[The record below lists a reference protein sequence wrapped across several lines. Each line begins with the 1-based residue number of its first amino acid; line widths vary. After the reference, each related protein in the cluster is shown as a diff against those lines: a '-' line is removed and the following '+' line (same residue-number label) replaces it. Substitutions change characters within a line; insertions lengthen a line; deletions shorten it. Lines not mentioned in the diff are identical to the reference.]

1 MTRKQET
8 IKTRLVFPN
17 DKNMLKAGMSTT
29 VKVLNSA
36 SEKSVVI
43 PYKAITEQLGE
54 FYAYVVG
61 DSNKVSQ
68 RKLVL
73 SKQIGTNIIVK
84 DGLKEGEK
92 IVVQGIQNLRE
103 GAVITTAP
111 PQQPGA
117 TKKIELSYK
126 TGADR

>member
-1 MTRKQET
+1 
-8 IKTRLVFPN
+8 
-17 DKNMLKAGMSTT
+17 MLKAGMSTT
-29 VKVLNSA
+29 VRVLNSA
-36 SEKSVVI
+36 AEKSMII

-54 FYAYVVG
+54 FFAYVVG

-68 RKLVL
+68 RKLL
-73 SKQIGTNIIVK
+73 LGKQIGTNIIVK

-111 PQQPGA
+111 PPQPGA
-117 TKKIELSYK
+117 AKK
-126 TGADR
+126 